1 MVNFDSVAS
10 ESVGMSISICP
21 KSFCVSKGCV
31 EPRLIVLKSKW
42 FFKNKNV
49 IVGNLESIMSVL
61 SEHRFLNQ
69 NIETFLM
76 SPLYLLL

>member
-31 EPRLIVLKSKW
+31 EPRLIVLKSKC
-42 FFKNKNV
+42 FF
-49 IVGNLESIMSVL
+49 
-61 SEHRFLNQ
+61 
-69 NIETFLM
+69 
-76 SPLYLLL
+76 